1 MALFG
6 KNFIIAFIRPRTDF
20 FFVVE
25 QDFNFDRACLGESLK
40 RCRMGLDYSL
50 RDLAK
55 LSGVS
60 ASHILR
66 IESGEYDFQ
75 VETLLKIAIH
85 LGVPCGLL
93 LEEGLAVNWL
103 SFHALVQADPAL
115 VGCAPKGLKPG
126 VAGPWLEAVRFVA
139 VECAVT
145 TKLLWSS
152 NPSMLATRFDYPF
165 SHLEDGFIKA
175 AATIEQTHSA
185 DRAAMLRQ
193 LRKAP
198 VTQLVEFGVLG
209 PKVLSEYLS
218 LLNSKSIVRWNGF
231 PNPLDRLL

>member
-20 FFVVE
+20 F
-25 QDFNFDRACLGESLK
+25 SLWNK
-40 RCRMGLDYSL
+40 TSILTAPVSVKASSVAAWVCDCSL

-85 LGVPCGLL
+85 LGVPLWTPARGRTR
-93 LEEGLAVNWL
+93 GKLAVRFMHWCKPIPPWWV
-103 SFHALVQADPAL
+103 ARRRAY
-115 VGCAPKGLKPG
+115 KPG

-139 VECAVT
+139 AGVRGHYQTALVQQSVD
-145 TKLLWSS
+145 K
-152 NPSMLATRFDYPF
+152 LATRFDYPF

-198 VTQLVEFGVLG
+198 VDTTGRIWSASPE
-209 PKVLSEYLS
+209 
-218 LLNSKSIVRWNGF
+218 GF
-231 PNPLDRLL
+231 VALEISAAF